1 MKRGGDPSFYINNV
15 DRFAIKG
22 ADAVVVVRGG
32 LIESV
37 GVDADVPVVDLA
49 GCLLM
54 PGFVDIHNHGAAGV
68 DVNEADADGL
78 LQVGE
83 FLAGHGVTAWVPTL
97 VPDTDDV
104 YARVIAAVDEAM
116 ERQSGMAAAQIA
128 GVHYEGVFAN
138 GAMCGALRPEYFKKF
153 TGAEHREL
161 PRLKT
166 GVHMMTLAP
175 EIEGGIEL
183 IESLV
188 ADGWVAAL
196 GHTNA
201 SVDVLDR
208 ALVKGARHV
217 THFFNA
223 MSGVHH
229 RDLGV
234 AGWALANDDVTFD
247 IIADGIHVHPG
258 MLKVACR
265 TKTPERVSLISDSI
279 APTGLGDGEHQ
290 LWGQT
295 ISVEN
300 GRTRNAGGAI
310 AGSVITMA
318 DGVRRMMSLGF
329 SASEVAMM
337 ASGNPAAVIRMEA
350 DRGSIEVGKRADIV
364 ALDSAGV
371 VKAVFVGGRRVK

>member
-1 MKRGGDPSFYINNV
+1 M

-22 ADAVVVVRGG
+22 ADAVLPEGIAEDACVIVRDG
-32 LIESV
+32 LIESAAAA
-37 GVDADVPVVDLA
+37 ADVPLVDFT

-78 LQVGE
+78 LKIGE
-83 FLAGHGVTAWVPTL
+83 FLAEHGVTTWVPTL
-97 VPDTDDV
+97 VPDSDDV
-104 YARVIAAVDEAM
+104 YARSIAAIDEAM
-116 ERQSGMAAAQIA
+116 GRQAGMAVAQIA

-138 GAMCGALRPEYFKKF
+138 GAMCGALRPEFFKKF

-201 SVDVLDR
+201 STEVLDR
-208 ALVKGARHV
+208 ALAKGARHV

-247 IIADGIHVHPG
+247 IIPDGIHVHPE
-258 MLKVACR
+258 MLRVACR
-265 TKTPERVSLISDSI
+265 AKSPERVSLISDSI
-279 APTGLGDGEHQ
+279 APTGLGDGEHP

-295 ISVEN
+295 ISVDN
-300 GRTRNAGGAI
+300 GRTRNAGGTI

-318 DGVRRMMSLGF
+318 DGVRRMRLLGF
-329 SASEVAMM
+329 SAGEVAMIT
-337 ASGNPAAVIRMEA
+337 SRNPAAVIGTDA
-350 DRGSIEVGKRADIV
+350 DRGSLEPGKRADIV
-364 ALDSAGV
+364 ALDNAGD
-371 VKAVFVGGRRVK
+371 VKAVFVGGRRV